1 MIKKL
6 DNKTIESLFKK
17 GFDEIKL
24 INGEFVGVNK

>member
-6 DNKTIESLFKK
+6 DNKKVESLFKK
-17 GFDEIKL
+17 GYDEIIL